1 MNYADFYTSAEK
13 VLIDS
18 LVSLWLRGKAKEQAY
33 MRHILSKEEPLMAE
47 PVFQSIFPWESSKE
61 TFGEHAT
68 KLHILS
74 PSFVEA
80 LGSDKVDEEMRFPMR
95 NCLTLHTRKL
105 CFRNQKTGGGRFGR
119 GAQRHRHAA
128 PSGAGA

>member
-74 PSFVEA
+74 PSFVERA
-80 LGSDKVDEEMRFPMR
+80 LKKS
-95 NCLTLHTRKL
+95 L
-105 CFRNQKTGGGRFGR
+105 FGLW
-119 GAQRHRHAA
+119 
-128 PSGAGA
+128 

>member
-13 VLIDS
+13 VLIDT
-18 LVSLWLRGKAKEQAY
+18 LVSLWFRGKAKEQAY
-33 MRHILSKEEPLMAE
+33 MRQILSKDEPLMAE
-47 PVFQSIFPWESSKE
+47 PVFQSIFPWENSKE

-80 LGSDKVDEEMRFPMR
+80 LGSAKVDEEMRFPMSR
-95 NCLTLHTRKL
+95 CPCKHQT
-105 CFRNQKTGGGRFGR
+105 
-119 GAQRHRHAA
+119 
-128 PSGAGA
+128 